1 MAAWYASVRFSIF
14 SAAAIES
21 IPAVAIM
28 PPLET
33 SLFYV
38 ARSWS
43 ESTNDDLQLPNR
55 RGRAS
60 GATLVALRLPLLLG
74 YSDFAMHEHPRSG
87 VIP

>member
-21 IPAVAIM
+21 IPA
-28 PPLET
+28 
-33 SLFYV
+33 
-38 ARSWS
+38 WS